1 MPEYSL
7 FGYVGPI
14 MGSILITSAWS
25 LIGVICVFIY
35 LHRDRL
41 RKYKL
46 IYFMTTFL
54 HATIKKIALKKI
66 QNNERKK

>member
-1 MPEYSL
+1 MQGYL
-7 FGYVGPI
+7 FFGYVGPI

-35 LHRDRL
+35 LHRERL

-46 IYFMTTFL
+46 FYFLTSFL
-54 HATIKKIALKKI
+54 HKPIKKIALKKI
-66 QNNERKK
+66 KNNERKK